1 MRCTATLIIKPL
13 NMWMDFLILMKQELA
28 ISAIIFVLM
37 FLKLGKDRSNETL
50 MGIVNVLLF
59 VNLVVGFFWNREGML
74 FNEMFRTSRLMVFE
88 KNILNLGML
97 IISMQ
102 SYSWLK
108 THRHV
113 PEFYMLLLSTML
125 GMFFMISGGNLL
137 MFYLGL
143 ELSTI
148 PLAAAANFD
157 LTRKRSSE
165 AAMKLIFSSAFSS
178 ALLLFGISMIYGTTG
193 TLIFSQLPQHLSN
206 NPLQVF
212 AFILMVAGFAF
223 KISVVPFHLW
233 TADVY
238 EGAPVA
244 VTSFL
249 SVISKGAVIFVFVSV
264 LYTVF
269 KPLAETWY
277 NMLFVLSLTTIII
290 GNLFAIRQD
299 NFKRFLAFSS
309 IAQVGFILVG
319 ISGSS
324 DTASTS
330 VIYFVLIYLFSNLA
344 AFGVVSLV
352 STISG
357 KENISD
363 YKAFYKTNPALSWIL
378 TIALFSLA
386 GVPPTAG
393 FFGKFFLLMA
403 GAGKGNYLL
412 IAIAA
417 LNMVISFYY
426 YLRVVKAIFM
436 DANEQPIAAMEI
448 PIMSK
453 LALYVCVA
461 GILVVGSASWF
472 YNHIFELVTNV

>member
-1 MRCTATLIIKPL
+1 
-13 NMWMDFLILMKQELA
+13 MWTELLILMKQEMA
-28 ISAIIFVLM
+28 VIAIIFILLI
-37 FLKLGKDRSNETL
+37 LKLGKEHSNESYL
-50 MGIVNVLLF
+50 KVANVLLLL
-59 VNLVVGFFWNREGML
+59 NLIIGFFWNREGIL
-74 FNEMFRTSRLMVFE
+74 FNEMFRTNNLMVLQ

-102 SYSWLK
+102 AFTWLK
-108 THRHV
+108 THKHV
-113 PEFYMLLLSTML
+113 AEFYLLLLSTLL
-125 GMFFMISGGNLL
+125 GMFFMISGGNFL

-157 LTRKRSSE
+157 LTKKRSSE

-178 ALLLFGISMIYGTTG
+178 ALLLFGISMLYGTTG
-193 TLIFSQLPQHLSN
+193 TLIFSELPQLISN
-206 NPLQVF
+206 NPLQLF
-212 AFILMVAGFAF
+212 SFILILAGFAF

-249 SVISKGAVIFVFVSV
+249 SVISKGAVLFVFVSV

-269 KPLAETWY
+269 KPLGEAWY
-277 NMLFVLSLTTIII
+277 NMLFILSIATILI
-290 GNLFAIRQD
+290 GNLFAIRQE

-319 ISGSS
+319 ITGSS
-324 DTASTS
+324 EIATTS
-330 VIYFVLIYLFSNLA
+330 VVYFVLIYLFSNLA
-344 AFGVVSLV
+344 AFGVISVVS
-352 STISG
+352 SMTG
-357 KENISD
+357 KESISD
-363 YKAFYKTNPALSWIL
+363 YKAFYKTNPVLSWIL

-393 FFGKFFLLMA
+393 FFGKYFLLMSGA
-403 GAGKGNYLL
+403 GAGNYLL

-417 LNMVISFYY
+417 LNLVISFYY

-436 DANEQPIAAMEI
+436 DANEKPIEPIAI
-448 PIMSK
+448 PLMPR
-453 LALYVCVA
+453 LALYVCIG
-461 GILVVGSASWF
+461 GILVVGLAGWF
-472 YNHIFELVTNV
+472 YNYIFNVVSGI